1 MKLVIIIVAALV
13 ILGGAG
19 GAGWWFLLREPP
31 SEEAMAEAEAAE
43 EEGKKTDINK
53 QATFDLDPFIL
64 PILRGGQ
71 VTEHLTLM
79 LRLEFNEPQTR
90 PYFKEH
96 TAQLRDEF
104 FSELHGLFA
113 FRHVQQQG
121 EGMPLVRQRLVA
133 AGDRVFGAG
142 MVKAVLVQASSRRIP
157 EEG

>member
-1 MKLVIIIVAALV
+1 MKLVIIILAVLI

-31 SEEAMAEAEAAE
+31 SEEALAEAAE
-43 EEGKKTDINK
+43 DAAKKKDINK
-53 QATFDLDPFIL
+53 QATFDLDPFVL
-64 PILRGGQ
+64 PILREGQ

-90 PYFKEH
+90 PYFKDFKAE
-96 TAQLRDEF
+96 LRDAF

-113 FRHVQQQG
+113 FRHIQAEG
-121 EGMPLVRQRLVA
+121 EAMPIVRQRLVA

-142 MVKAVLVQASSRRIP
+142 MVKAVLVQASSRRVTDK
-157 EEG
+157 G